1 MIFQPPMIMFHVN
14 LQGCRW
20 HLVITL
26 VDFWKVTSTLK
37 CSEFFHIW
45 WQLEACDISDLWL
58 LEARFQQQLLCFLS
72 RVHMGKTYK
81 AAVFYNVFFCLGQSH
96 EKGIPK
102 SCPLFFWNICKQ
114 RYQRVQSE
122 IYSPAN
128 QRLEVELDSLWW
140 DKFEGILT
148 NPHPEMG
155 SNEALEPSLSK
166 EPSNQHFMWWNVPSS
181 ELPFSGFNVT
191 FSGVFFVTSIWVIKR
206 ALGRSWVKVAF
217 SICSCCQSLLVVY
230 NNLMPQASRILT

>member
-1 MIFQPPMIMFHVN
+1 MIMFHVN

-102 SCPLFFWNICKQ
+102 SCPFSFGTFANKDIKGSSQKSIAQQINGWKWNWIHYDGGQIWGYPNKSSPRNGKQWSLRAKLKQ
-114 RYQRVQSE
+114 RAKQPAFHVMECSIFRVT
-122 IYSPAN
+122 
-128 QRLEVELDSLWW
+128 L
-140 DKFEGILT
+140 F
-148 NPHPEMG
+148 
-155 SNEALEPSLSK
+155 
-166 EPSNQHFMWWNVPSS
+166 
-181 ELPFSGFNVT
+181 
-191 FSGVFFVTSIWVIKR
+191 GV
-206 ALGRSWVKVAF
+206 
-217 SICSCCQSLLVVY
+217 
-230 NNLMPQASRILT
+230 